1 MQKIDLAYIID
12 DDEILVMLVQMQMQ
26 KNGAFSAVETFCN
39 GEDALTHL
47 KAEIKANAS
56 LPAFILLDLNMPIMD
71 GWQFL
76 EEYVQLSLPR
86 EIPVFIATSSIDPKD
101 IEKAKKYSVV
111 KGYVMKPIDQ
121 PKLNEIIGKLSVIG

>member
-26 KNGAFSAVETFCN
+26 KNGAFDSVETFCN

-47 KAEIKANAS
+47 KAEIKANGS

-76 EEYVQLSLPR
+76 EEYVQLTLPK

-101 IEKAKKYSVV
+101 IEKAKEYTVV

-121 PKLNEIIGKLSVIG
+121 PKLNEIIGKLLANG